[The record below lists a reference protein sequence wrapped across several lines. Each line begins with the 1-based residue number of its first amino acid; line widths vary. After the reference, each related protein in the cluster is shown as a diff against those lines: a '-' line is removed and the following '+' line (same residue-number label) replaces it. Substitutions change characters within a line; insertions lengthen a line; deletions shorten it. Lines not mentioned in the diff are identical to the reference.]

1 MKSFPLRLIG
11 SALLLAS
18 TAAAAPARADEPAP
32 LHTAA
37 PPILGAGAPDAA
49 PPGFRY
55 ENKFRAAPI
64 IAGSVTLGLGWAT
77 SFGLVTV
84 AGLGNLGGDESS
96 SPSWAPALI
105 PLVGPFV
112 MMGTLPERGRSA
124 GLMTTL
130 GVIGG
135 AQVAG
140 AGLLIAGLAMGRQ
153 KTLTPIEQ
161 EARIQVLPLVGPA
174 MAGMVLAGTL

>member
-1 MKSFPLRLIG
+1 M
-11 SALLLAS
+11 
-18 TAAAAPARADEPAP
+18 
-32 LHTAA
+32 
-37 PPILGAGAPDAA
+37 
-49 PPGFRY
+49 
-55 ENKFRAAPI
+55 
-64 IAGSVTLGLGWAT
+64 
-77 SFGLVTV
+77 
-84 AGLGNLGGDESS
+84 GNLGGDESS

-153 KTLTPIEQ
+153 KTLTPLER
-161 EARIQVLPLVGPA
+161 EARIQVLPLLGPA
-174 MAGMVLAGTL
+174 MAGMAVAGTL